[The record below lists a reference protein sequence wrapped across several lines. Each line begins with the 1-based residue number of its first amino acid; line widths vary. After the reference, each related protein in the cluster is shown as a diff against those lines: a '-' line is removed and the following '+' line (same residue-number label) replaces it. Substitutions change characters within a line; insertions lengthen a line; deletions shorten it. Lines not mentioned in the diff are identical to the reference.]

1 MVSHYFMELSREM
14 SPSGNLHLSPT
25 LPLLLVSLVFP
36 HFSLLMRNSWWYLLH
51 LDEEA
56 INEVPRVV
64 GVKCR
69 LVGFDLLGNEVL
81 QLLNQV
87 INAVVSS
94 RQVLHDAGIHIIEL
108 GGKEEKPGWFVGQT
122 SYLRLVPESQEEGR
136 SQFCKGGSTG
146 RNLLTHTHGSKV
158 CSSVAPYLCQRG
170 AHLYKTFVDQSQQG
184 EEGFIFIVKA
194 AAKDDGADD
203 VGDRAAQEEGGV
215 EELT

>member
-1 MVSHYFMELSREM
+1 M
-14 SPSGNLHLSPT
+14 S
-25 LPLLLVSLVFP
+25 
-36 HFSLLMRNSWWYLLH
+36 NSWQYLLH

-64 GVKCR
+64 GVKRR

-108 GGKEEKPGWFVGQT
+108 GGKGEKPSWFVGPT
-122 SYLRLVPESQEEGR
+122 SYLRLVPESQEEDC

-146 RNLLTHTHGSKV
+146 RNLLTHTHAHGRKV
-158 CSSVAPYLCQRG
+158 CSRVAPYLCQRG
-170 AHLYKTFVDQSQQG
+170 AHLYKTFVDHLQQG
-184 EEGFIFIVKA
+184 EEGFIFVVKA